1 MTDMPER
8 KPGSGPVQPRR
19 SALYV
24 PGSNARAL
32 EKAQRLAADAV
43 IIDLEDAVA
52 PGAKPAARLAAVEAA
67 ASGGFG
73 GREVVIRVNGL
84 DTAWGADDI
93 AAVAGSAADAVL
105 FPKMD
110 DTASLHA
117 AIGWLDRAGGSAMPV
132 WVMAETP
139 RSVLAIEA
147 IASLAPRVAVIVMG
161 TADLAKA
168 LRLPPDPQRLGLLP
182 ALSHCVL
189 AARARGVDILD
200 GIFAEFRNPSGFRDA
215 CRQGKALGF
224 DGKTLI
230 HPDQIA
236 AANEIF
242 GVSADEAAAASQLV
256 AAWEAAA
263 AADQGIAVLDGRMV
277 ERLHAEEARR
287 ILALHQAVGERAA
300 QDRKT

>member
-1 MTDMPER
+1 MNPR
-8 KPGSGPVQPRR
+8 PRR
-19 SALYV
+19 SALYM

-32 EKAQRLAADAV
+32 AKARTLPADV
-43 IIDLEDAVA
+43 IIMDLEDAVA
-52 PGAKPAARLAAVEAA
+52 PDAKVAARGAVVQAVAA
-67 ASGGFG
+67 GGFG
-73 GREVVIRVNGL
+73 EREVVVRINGL
-84 DTAWGADDI
+84 DTPWGADDL
-93 AAVAGSAADAVL
+93 AAVAGSKADAVL
-105 FPKMD
+105 LPKVEHGQQLRE
-110 DTASLHA
+110 T
-117 AIGWLDRAGGSAMPV
+117 IRRLDQAGGAQLPV
-132 WVMAETP
+132 WVMAELP
-139 RSVLAIEA
+139 QAVLAIEA

-168 LRLPPDPQRLGLLP
+168 MRLPPDPQRLGLLP

>member
-1 MTDMPER
+1 MNPR
-8 KPGSGPVQPRR
+8 PRR
-19 SALYV
+19 SALYM

-32 EKAQRLAADAV
+32 AKARTLPADV
-43 IIDLEDAVA
+43 IIMDLEDAVA
-52 PGAKPAARLAAVEAA
+52 PDAKVAARGAVVQAVAA
-67 ASGGFG
+67 GGFG
-73 GREVVIRVNGL
+73 EREVVVRINGL
-84 DTAWGADDI
+84 DTPWGADDL
-93 AAVAGSAADAVL
+93 AAVAGSKADAVL
-105 FPKMD
+105 LPKVEHGQQLRE
-110 DTASLHA
+110 T
-117 AIGWLDRAGGSAMPV
+117 IRRLDQAGGAQLPV
-132 WVMAETP
+132 WVMAELP
-139 RSVLAIEA
+139 QAVLAIEA

-168 LRLPPDPQRLGLLP
+168 MRLPPDPQRLGLLP

-242 GVSADEAAAASQLV
+242 GVSADEAAAAGQLV
-256 AAWEAAA
+256 AAWEAAV

-287 ILALHQAVGERAA
+287 ILALHQAVAARAT
-300 QDRKT
+300 QDGKE